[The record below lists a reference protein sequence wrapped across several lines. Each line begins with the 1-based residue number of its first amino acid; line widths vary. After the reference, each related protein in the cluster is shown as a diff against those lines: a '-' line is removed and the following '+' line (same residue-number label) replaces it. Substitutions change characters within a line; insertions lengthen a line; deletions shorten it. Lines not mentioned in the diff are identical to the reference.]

1 MEKAMAVDH
10 DSSPAELPT
19 NLDTFEAE
27 ARARLPGAVYDYYA
41 GGAED
46 ERTLEL
52 NRSAFRQLVLR
63 PRVLVDVGAVDTSVS
78 LLGQRAAFPVLV
90 APTAFHRLAH
100 PEGELA
106 TARATADAGTIM
118 VASTLAT
125 HRIEDI
131 AAAAPGAVWLQVYV
145 FRDRAITAELVQR
158 ARQAGCRAL
167 CLTVD
172 VAVQAK
178 RERDARN
185 RFTLP
190 PGIEMANF
198 QGLAQ
203 ARLPEALGSGLGAF
217 IAREFDPTLTWDVV
231 GWLHEVS
238 GLPVLVKG
246 VATEEDGRLAVE
258 HGAAGV
264 VVSNHGGRQLDSA
277 EPTLQALPH
286 VAEGV
291 ADRVPVLL
299 DGGVRRGTDVVKAL
313 ALGARAVLVGRPIL
327 WGLAV
332 GGQQGVARVL
342 ALLREEVERTM
353 ALMGRTATW
362 QMDRCAVA
370 DALEPLPP
378 IAPARS

>member
-1 MEKAMAVDH
+1 MAADP
-10 DSSPAELPT
+10 DSPATAELPA
-19 NLDTFEAE
+19 NLEEFEAQ
-27 ARARLPGAVYDYYA
+27 ARARLPKAVYDYYA

-78 LLGQRAAFPVLV
+78 LLGQQVSFPVLV
-90 APTAFHRLAH
+90 APTAYQRLAH
-100 PEGELA
+100 PDGELA
-106 TARATADAGTIM
+106 TARATAEAGTIM

-125 HRIEDI
+125 HRVEDI
-131 AAAAPGAVWLQVYV
+131 AAEAPGAVWLQVYV
-145 FRDRAITAELVQR
+145 FRDRAITEELVQR
-158 ARQAGCRAL
+158 AREAGCGAL

-190 PGIEMANF
+190 RGIEMANF
-198 QGLAQ
+198 QGLEQ
-203 ARLPEALGSGLGAF
+203 ARLPDAEGSGLGAF
-217 IAREFDPTLTWDVV
+217 IAREFDPTLSWDIVA
-231 GWLHEVS
+231 WLQEVS
-238 GLPVLVKG
+238 GLPVVVKG

-313 ALGARAVLVGRPIL
+313 SLGARAVLIGRPVL

-332 GGQQGVARVL
+332 GGQPGVARVL
-342 ALLREEVERTM
+342 DLLREEFERTM
-353 ALMGRTATW
+353 ALMGRTAPW
-362 QMDRCAVA
+362 QLDRCAVA
-370 DALEPLPP
+370 NALEPLPP
-378 IAPARS
+378 ITPAAP